1 MKWPFLLACVLLTL
15 LLTACP
21 AAETPGPGP
30 EPEPEPGP
38 GPGET
43 VTQVGFVSFSEA
55 SGLGSEEP
63 LRSGF
68 AFFSPTPA
76 TPASDYT
83 DLGVEDTCFVAQG
96 SPGEPPTGEP
106 APAESL
112 DAGEQITATSGGE
125 TYAVLE
131 KTEEGGG
138 VFYTSNFEQNL
149 PPLPSAAFSVEVP
162 GAAFPAFSAD
172 APGAGAALAFTSPED
187 LTSITPASTFSW
199 AATPVAGASTYV
211 TLFAA
216 QGLEG
221 DDGVSVLCVLEDD
234 GSFSFSA
241 ETQAEMQANGFT
253 SGALTLGGRTV
264 SRAETERD
272 ATLVVSVSRSS
283 FYGAAQPLSR
293 AQSLQLEVQKRLHPR
308 AR

>member
-1 MKWPFLLACVLLTL
+1 MKWTLAPPLALLTL

-30 EPEPEPGP
+30 EPEPGP

-43 VTQVGFVSFSEA
+43 VTRVGFVSFSEVA
-55 SGLGSEEP
+55 GSGPGEP

-68 AFFSPTPA
+68 AFFAPTPA

-83 DLGVEDTCFVAQG
+83 DLGVDDTCFVAQG
-96 SPGEPPTGEP
+96 SPGEPPTEEP

-112 DAGEQITATSGGE
+112 DAGEAVTATSGGE

-131 KTEEGGG
+131 KTEESGDI
-138 VFYTSNFEQNL
+138 FYASDFEQNL
-149 PPLPSAAFSVEVP
+149 PPLPSAAFSVMVP

-187 LTSITPASTFSW
+187 LASITPASTFSW
-199 AATPVAGASTYV
+199 AAAPVTGAAAYV

-216 QGLEG
+216 QGL
-221 DDGVSVLCVLEDD
+221 
-234 GSFSFSA
+234 
-241 ETQAEMQANGFT
+241 
-253 SGALTLGGRTV
+253 GGRT
-264 SRAETERD
+264 A
-272 ATLVVSVSRSS
+272 
-283 FYGAAQPLSR
+283 
-293 AQSLQLEVQKRLHPR
+293 
-308 AR
+308 